1 MNRSPFTSLVLP
13 SMLTAM
19 GFFTILTLFFVPR
32 IVGNI
37 TVQATR
43 AENEPAK
50 ARIVGDQRSIAVRY
64 VGISIMV
71 GTSAGLL
78 TFEGI
83 RRWQA
88 FQDKGLLKA
97 EQLGLLDVLK
107 MAPEEI
113 ISLVPEESFEAFES
127 FEY

>member
-1 MNRSPFTSLVLP
+1 MNRSPFTSLLLP

-19 GFFTILTLFFVPR
+19 GLFTVLTLFFVPR

-37 TVQATR
+37 TVQTSYTDK
-43 AENEPAK
+43 AEAK

-64 VGISIMV
+64 VGISIML

-88 FQDKGLLKA
+88 FQDRGLVKA

-107 MAPEEI
+107 IAPDEMMG
-113 ISLVPEESFEAFES
+113 LMPEESFEGF
-127 FEY
+127 